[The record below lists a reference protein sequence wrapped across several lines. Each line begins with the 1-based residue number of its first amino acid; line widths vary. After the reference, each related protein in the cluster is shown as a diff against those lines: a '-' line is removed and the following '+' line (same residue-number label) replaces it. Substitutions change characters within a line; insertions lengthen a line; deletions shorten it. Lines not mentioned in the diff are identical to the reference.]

1 MEGAE
6 IPGRSRNTLREQKY
20 REEVGIYEVSGN
32 TGKK

>member
-6 IPGRSRNTLREQKY
+6 IPGRRRNTCGKQEY
-20 REEVGIYEVSGN
+20 REEVGIYGSRN